1 MKQSIKISISFSIC
15 CILSWSLTGCSTPN
29 KESSNLPEEKK
40 MKASHSATQADGP
53 IAKAEETPRSNSS
66 EKDAHSPAGETKQAH
81 WTYNGLTG
89 PQLWGDLDPA
99 FQLCKT
105 GDNQSPIDLKWTKPQ
120 EKRPIE
126 VKYQASQLRIIDNGH
141 TIQVNAD
148 PGSFIRLNGTEYEL
162 IQLHFHSE
170 SEHTL
175 SGKRYPMEVHF
186 VHRSKDGQHAVL
198 GRMISIGKKS
208 DPFIEKIW
216 SHLPKEKNQEVIAS
230 GQTVDFSLGLPKT
243 KTYYNYSG
251 SLTTPPCTE
260 GVDWNFLNTPLTIS
274 KDQLSTFRSIYANNA
289 RPIQQKNNRKPA
301 NY

>member
-1 MKQSIKISISFSIC
+1 MKQSTKISISFSIW
-15 CILSWSLTGCSTPN
+15 CILSWSLAGCSTPN

-40 MKASHSATQADGP
+40 MKANHSATQTDGP
-53 IAKAEETPRSNSS
+53 ITKTEEPPKPNPL
-66 EKDAHSPAGETKQAH
+66 EKDSHPQGAESKQAH
-81 WTYNGLTG
+81 WSYNGLTG

-126 VKYQASQLRIIDNGH
+126 VKYQPSQLRIIDNGH

-148 PGSFIRLNGTEYEL
+148 PGSLIRLNGTDYEL
-162 IQLHFHSE
+162 LQLHFHSE

-186 VHRSKDGQHAVL
+186 VHRAKDGQHAVL
-198 GRMISIGKKS
+198 GRMITIGKKS

-216 SHLPKEKNQEVIAS
+216 SHLPKEKNQELVVS
-230 GQTVDFSLGLPKT
+230 GQTVDFSLGLPKA

-274 KDQLSTFRSIYANNA
+274 KDQLSAFRSIYANNA

>member
-1 MKQSIKISISFSIC
+1 MKQSMKTSISFSIW
-15 CILSWSLTGCSTPN
+15 CILSWSLAGCSTPN
-29 KESSNLPEEKK
+29 KESSNMPEEKK
-40 MKASHSATQADGP
+40 MKANPSSTQTNGP
-53 IAKAEETPRSNSS
+53 LTNTEEPSKPNPS
-66 EKDAHSPAGETKQAH
+66 EKDSHPQGAESKQAH
-81 WTYNGLTG
+81 WSYNGLTG

-126 VKYQASQLRIIDNGH
+126 IKYQASQLRIIDNGH

-148 PGSFIRLNGTEYEL
+148 PGSLIRINGTDYEL
-162 IQLHFHSE
+162 LQLHFHSE

-186 VHRSKDGQHAVL
+186 VHRAKDGQHAVL
-198 GRMISIGKKS
+198 GRMITIGKKS
-208 DPFIEKIW
+208 DPFIEKIL
-216 SHLPKEKNQEVIAS
+216 SHLPKEKNQELIVS
-230 GQTVDFSLGLPKT
+230 GQTVDFSLGLPKE